1 MARGITFVVNP
12 AAGQG
17 NGLAAAREAGKRLD
31 DAGVAHRLWPSTRME
46 HAATLAEAAAKQGDV
61 VAAVGGDG
69 LVSRLASVMV
79 QVGGILGVVP
89 TGRGND
95 IARGLGIPMKTSE
108 ATEVLLNGGA
118 RRVDLLR
125 VTGRHGL
132 SRFVAGNM
140 YAGMDSLTTAR
151 AESIRL
157 LRGQAQYRYAA
168 LRELTTWRPVRYKL
182 DIDGDLY
189 AYDGFACVIAS
200 SPYYGAGMPIA
211 PAAVVDDGFADIVM
225 VAHGSKLKMVMGL
238 ADLVDG
244 THVDR
249 PEVTTLR
256 GRSITLEM
264 DRDLPVYA
272 DGDPL
277 PLEPPLQIVVVPG
290 ALRALVPRTAAA

>member
-1 MARGITFVVNP
+1 MARGITFVVNS

-31 DAGVAHRLWPSTRME
+31 EAAVRHRVWPSTRIE
-46 HAATLAEAAAKQGDV
+46 HAASLAEAAARQGDV
-61 VAAVGGDG
+61 VVAVGGDG
-69 LVSRLASVMV
+69 MVSRLASVMV
-79 QVGGILGVVP
+79 NVGGVLGIIP

-95 IARGLGIPMKTSE
+95 IARGLGIPMKI
-108 ATEVLLNGGA
+108 ADAADVLLNGGT

-125 VTGRHGL
+125 VTGKHGL
-132 SRFVAGNM
+132 SRYVAGNM

-168 LRELTTWRPVRYKL
+168 LRELTTWRPVGYQI
-182 DIDGDLY
+182 DIDGHAYNY
-189 AYDGFACVIAS
+189 AGYACVIAS

-211 PAAVVDDGFADIVM
+211 PDALVDDGYADVVM
-225 VAHGSKLKMVMGL
+225 VAHGSKLKMVMAL
-238 ADLVDG
+238 AELVDG

-249 PEVTTLR
+249 PEVTTQR
-256 GRSITLEM
+256 GRSITLNM
-264 DRDLPVYA
+264 DSDLPVYA

-277 PLEPPLQIVVVPG
+277 PLEPPLKIVVVPG
-290 ALRALVPRTAAA
+290 VLRALMPR